1 MTEIETLLKGAIEK
15 GIGAKPSVGEYSIDM
30 DYIKDGV
37 KYTITK
43 KKSIIIIITRNI
55 KQKTV
60 RLDFNDLPFQ
70 KKDTVDI
77 LTAIENQLN
86 DYKIFL

>member
-1 MTEIETLLKGAIEK
+1 MTEIKTLLKGAIEK
-15 GIGAKPSVGEYSIDM
+15 GIGAKPSVGDYSIDI

-37 KYTITK
+37 KYTLINNSNAFVT
-43 KKSIIIIITRNI
+43 ITRDN
-55 KQKTV
+55 KRKFV
-60 RLDFNDLPFQ
+60 SLDFFHLPFQ

-77 LTAIENQLN
+77 LTVIENKLN